1 MVFFEPNRFPQNQE
15 IAFNRDL
22 ISYFGYNKRTM
33 VKERFVRQL
42 WISLGIIAGS
52 IVIAAGM
59 LVFLSGDIA
68 ARADAIVSDRAI
80 VQSKTD
86 ALANLAQLESEAP
99 QAAQY
104 QSAIDQLLP
113 DQYGLVTFTQWI
125 AQLGGKYNVTAN
137 ASFQGSIVP
146 SAGTTPGNAQFS
158 FSVEGSSE
166 NIAAFLEG
174 MNAKSTGFL
183 VTLTSFDVTGSGSN
197 ENMTGQGTLFF
208 R

>member
-1 MVFFEPNRFPQNQE
+1 ME
-15 IAFNRDL
+15 
-22 ISYFGYNKRTM
+22 K
-33 VKERFVRQL
+33 KRFVRQL
-42 WISLGIIAGS
+42 WISLGIIVGS
-52 IVIAAGM
+52 IAIAAG
-59 LVFLSGDIA
+59 LLAFFSGDISA
-68 ARADAIVSDRAI
+68 KADAIVGDRAT

-104 QSAIDQLLP
+104 QLAIDQLLP

-125 AQLGGKYNVTAN
+125 AQLGVKYDVTTN
-137 ASFQGSIVP
+137 AAFQGSVVP
-146 SAGTTPGNAQFS
+146 SAGATPGAAQFS
-158 FSVEGSSE
+158 FGAEGTPE
-166 NIAAFLEG
+166 NIAAFLDG

-183 VTLTSFDVTGSGSN
+183 VTLTSFNVTGSGSN

>member
-1 MVFFEPNRFPQNQE
+1 MEKKRF
-15 IAFNRDL
+15 A
-22 ISYFGYNKRTM
+22 
-33 VKERFVRQL
+33 RQL
-42 WISLGIIAGS
+42 WISFGIIVGS
-52 IVIAAGM
+52 IAIVAGM
-59 LVFLSGDIA
+59 LVSFSGDISAQA
-68 ARADAIVSDRAI
+68 AAIVSDRAT

-104 QSAIDQLLP
+104 QSAMNQLLP

-125 AQLGGKYNVTAN
+125 TQLGAKYDVTTN
-137 ASFQGSIVP
+137 AAFQGSIAP
-146 SAGTTPGNAQFS
+146 SAGTTPGTAQFS
-158 FSVEGSSE
+158 FSAEGSPE
-166 NIAAFLEG
+166 NIAEFLDG